1 MAEDRELQDACE
13 FVKDR
18 LYFVS
23 VDVKPQT
30 TANTVFFSTD
40 QEFVYDSFYEDF
52 GPLNLAVLY
61 RYCSKVNRKLTSF
74 TWSRKRLVHFT
85 SHDQRK
91 KANAAFLI
99 GAYAVIH
106 LKKSPEEAY
115 RILVSGKNAGFLP
128 FRDAAAG
135 ASTFNLSV
143 LHCLQ
148 AVHKSLQLSFLDFEN
163 FSVDEY
169 EHFERVE
176 NGDMNWIVPGK
187 VLAFS
192 SPHHRSQ
199 TENGYP
205 LHAPEAY
212 VPYFCQN
219 QVTAVVRLNRK
230 LYDSRRFERAGLDHH
245 DFFFLDGTTP
255 SDIIVR
261 RFLHVCE
268 SSGGAVAVHCKA
280 GLGRT
285 GTLIGCYLMK
295 HFRFTAAEAIAWIRI
310 CRPGSIIGA
319 QQNFLEDSLPDQGTT
334 EPVSRLVTSM
344 DGLSIKTTLHKSCS
358 MDEVNG
364 LALAPP
370 SVQHVH
376 CTQNFFI
383 LCVEQKRKKQ
393 PEPRRQTER
402 TERKEISVVVFR
414 VTPHTHRF
422 VIVFMDLH
430 HRHHR
435 IVSMDLHHRH
445 HRHCVSSRLQTK
457 PVDDVTHSRP
467 RSLCLPHQ
475 EVSVPCP
482 QSLSSVPVLSPCPQS
497 LSSVPVLSPC
507 PQSLSSETH

>member
-319 QQNFLEDSLPDQGTT
+319 QQNFLEEKQCSLWVQGDVYRSKQKLLQQRLCRRQQQQQLQQQQLQPQQHQLLLLLLPGSDPDQGTT

-344 DGLSIKTTLHKSCS
+344 DGLSIKATLHESCS
-358 MDEVNG
+358 MD
-364 LALAPP
+364 
-370 SVQHVH
+370 
-376 CTQNFFI
+376 T
-383 LCVEQKRKKQ
+383 R
-393 PEPRRQTER
+393 
-402 TERKEISVVVFR
+402 
-414 VTPHTHRF
+414 
-422 VIVFMDLH
+422 
-430 HRHHR
+430 
-435 IVSMDLHHRH
+435 
-445 HRHCVSSRLQTK
+445 
-457 PVDDVTHSRP
+457 
-467 RSLCLPHQ
+467 
-475 EVSVPCP
+475 
-482 QSLSSVPVLSPCPQS
+482 
-497 LSSVPVLSPC
+497 
-507 PQSLSSETH
+507 

>member
-1 MAEDRELQDACE
+1 
-13 FVKDR
+13 
-18 LYFVS
+18 FVS

-99 GAYAVIH
+99 GAYAVN
-106 LKKSPEEAY
+106 
-115 RILVSGKNAGFLP
+115 ILQPCPICPLSISLYSTDRVLL
-128 FRDAAAG
+128 DAAAG

-319 QQNFLEDSLPDQGTT
+319 QQNFLEEKQCSLWVQGDVYRSKQKLLQQRLCRRQQQQQLQQQQLQPQQHQLLLLLLPGSDPDQGTT

-344 DGLSIKTTLHKSCS
+344 DGLSIKATLHESCS
-358 MDEVNG
+358 MD
-364 LALAPP
+364 
-370 SVQHVH
+370 
-376 CTQNFFI
+376 T
-383 LCVEQKRKKQ
+383 R
-393 PEPRRQTER
+393 
-402 TERKEISVVVFR
+402 
-414 VTPHTHRF
+414 
-422 VIVFMDLH
+422 
-430 HRHHR
+430 
-435 IVSMDLHHRH
+435 
-445 HRHCVSSRLQTK
+445 
-457 PVDDVTHSRP
+457 
-467 RSLCLPHQ
+467 
-475 EVSVPCP
+475 
-482 QSLSSVPVLSPCPQS
+482 
-497 LSSVPVLSPC
+497 
-507 PQSLSSETH
+507 